1 MNSIKSFLASIA
13 ILCVSILYAEDNNTY
28 IKQQVAY
35 EESEKS
41 PYATAFKRN
50 PGSSMLHDRQE
61 YSKHY
66 LCLPLNKNRFHAIFS
81 CVFQRFSLPLWP

>member
-1 MNSIKSFLASIA
+1 MKSKLLIIFSF
-13 ILCVSILYAEDNNTY
+13 CVSMLYAEDNNTY

-35 EESEKS
+35 EESEES

-61 YSKHY
+61 YSKYY
-66 LCLPLNKNRFHAIFS
+66 LCLHLNKNRFHAIFS

>member
-1 MNSIKSFLASIA
+1 MRITDNINMNSIKSFLASIA

-50 PGSSMLHDRQE
+50 PGSSMLHDRPRI
-61 YSKHY
+61 
-66 LCLPLNKNRFHAIFS
+66 L
-81 CVFQRFSLPLWP
+81 

>member
-1 MNSIKSFLASIA
+1 MKSKLLIIFSF
-13 ILCVSILYAEDNNTY
+13 CVSMLYAEDNNTY

-50 PGSSMLHDRQE
+50 PGSSMLHDRPRI
-61 YSKHY
+61 
-66 LCLPLNKNRFHAIFS
+66 L
-81 CVFQRFSLPLWP
+81 

>member
-1 MNSIKSFLASIA
+1 MKSKLLIIFSF
-13 ILCVSILYAEDNNTY
+13 CVSMLYAEDNNTY

>member
-13 ILCVSILYAEDNNTY
+13 ILCVSILYAEDNYTY

-35 EESEKS
+35 EESEES

-61 YSKHY
+61 YSKYY
-66 LCLPLNKNRFHAIFS
+66 LCLHLNKNRFHAIFS

>member
-1 MNSIKSFLASIA
+1 MKSKLLIIFSF
-13 ILCVSILYAEDNNTY
+13 CVSMLYAEDNNTY

-35 EESEKS
+35 EESEES